1 MRGLKLVAPGIYSQI
16 LLDVQKILNHTL
28 FQHQWDSY
36 SFYSAK
42 NVACC
47 ISLTASF
54 KVALNSSSFLGK
66 LRTDN
71 ALSIFLRFRW
81 HMSALMGPC
90 IAIMGLE
97 SSEPDVAK
105 VDLLS

>member
-1 MRGLKLVAPGIYSQI
+1 MRGLKLVVLGIYSKI
-16 LLDVQKILNHTL
+16 LLDVQKILNHSL
-28 FQHQWDSY
+28 FQCQWDAY

-66 LRTDN
+66 LHRDN
-71 ALSIFLRFRW
+71 AL
-81 HMSALMGPC
+81 
-90 IAIMGLE
+90 
-97 SSEPDVAK
+97 
-105 VDLLS
+105 